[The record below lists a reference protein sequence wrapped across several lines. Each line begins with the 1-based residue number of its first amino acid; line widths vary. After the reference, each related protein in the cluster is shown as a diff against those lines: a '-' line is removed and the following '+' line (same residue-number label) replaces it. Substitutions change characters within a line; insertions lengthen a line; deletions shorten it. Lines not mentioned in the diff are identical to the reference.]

1 MRKITLISPLAL
13 LGSCFLAGCVED
25 ENKECE
31 KLYYNQATRTLAS
44 EVCEKSA
51 QSGNATGQFL
61 WGKLLLAEGK
71 TKQAVD
77 FLEKSANQK
86 NGSALFQLAE
96 LHEKGNEIFAKDE
109 SKAFFYYNQSCQNG
123 EIKACERVSS
133 LEQQKIEQEK
143 TDALELEK
151 AKAKVLAEEKAKIEA
166 QAEADRQKRLAEEE
180 RRKAVEA
187 EALKARQEA
196 EEQRK
201 KAEEDAIKAR
211 VGNRKFY
218 YGLAKFQE
226 GNLWGHINQQGEM
239 VIPAKFAYAADFYD
253 ELAAVKTTD
262 GKWGYIN
269 TSGMYQITPRFS
281 CAAFF
286 SEGVAGA
293 SATGSGDGCRG
304 GKWGYID
311 KNGNWLLNPVFDR
324 VWAFDKGIAK
334 VEYEGQIRYI
344 NKQGSFVNAPVE
356 NISKGPISSNN
367 TPLST
372 STSTIQMTQ
381 AQIKDVYSNFNLT
394 FRRGGMS
401 AIKTWVENCYEKSAN
416 KIGCYHFDQL
426 ASLIDSFYA
435 KDNNVAQNSFFYQS
449 LVESRARNTV
459 LEFRNLTYSDF
470 SAAVRSAQNTLIN
483 NANLLSLD

>member
-1 MRKITLISPLAL
+1 MRQITLISSLAL
-13 LGSCFLAGCVED
+13 LSSCFLVGCVED

-143 TDALELEK
+143 NDALELEK

-201 KAEEDAIKAR
+201 KAEEDAVKAR

-226 GNLWGHINQQGEM
+226 GDLWGHINQKGEI
-239 VIPAKFAYAADFYD
+239 VIPAKFAYAADFYE
-253 ELAAVKTTD
+253 ELAAVKTTE

-269 TSGMYQITPRFS
+269 TSGAYQITPRFN
-281 CAAFF
+281 CATYFR
-286 SEGVAGA
+286 EGLA
-293 SATGSGDGCRG
+293 SATLTIGSSDNCNGE
-304 GKWGYID
+304 KWGYID
-311 KNGNWLLNPVFDR
+311 KNGNWVINPVFDK

-334 VEYEGQIRYI
+334 VEYQGQIRYI
-344 NKQGSFVNAPVE
+344 NKQGSFVDSSVKTSNS
-356 NISKGPISSNN
+356 NIISGS
-367 TPLST
+367 S
-372 STSTIQMTQ
+372 IQMSR
-381 AQIKDVYSNFNLT
+381 AQIKDVYANFNQAVKK
-394 FRRGGMS
+394 GGMREARS
-401 AIKTWVENCYEKSAN
+401 WIENCYAKSTN

-426 ASLIDSFYA
+426 ASLLDTYNNNNMSS
-435 KDNNVAQNSFFYQS
+435 NNVAQNSFFYQS
-449 LVESRARNTV
+449 KVEERARNTV
-459 LEFRNLTYSDF
+459 PEFRNLIVSDF
-470 SAAVRSAQNTLIN
+470 RAAIYNTQMTLID